1 MASGNTIIPAK
12 KNLMPANCIGVVY
25 CNPIFT
31 PAKADDQRRQDIMA
45 RMAVFL
51 LLDKLYLNCGR
62 SPLPLFD
69 FKAYKVALFDIINK
83 VVDVNEYALTSG

>member
-31 PAKADDQRRQDIMA
+31 PAKADDHRRQDIMA

-51 LLDKLYLNCGR
+51 LLDKLHLNCGR
-62 SPLPLFD
+62 SPLPLFN

-83 VVDVNEYALTSG
+83 VVDVNKYTLTGG